1 MPAQELADAYSDR
14 MDPFMEWQGFVSDAA
29 PSRSLCAVSLT
40 ATRNAGSG
48 RTSTGRYYRQP
59 STLRTQPASITM
71 CPSSSVRRSFWMP
84 EPKDF
89 RFRWFCLKAW
99 TGCNSNEGS
108 GTYTTRHWGR
118 VRGFTHPHP
127 LPDHPA
133 AGPDP
138 ECYGGRRLELAA
150 LYPGL
155 THDDPRAIQDLSG
168 DQSFGHKARWFA
180 IHSRTPAWLYSFQ
193 RQPPGK
199 RHTTGAPHGG
209 EVAFVHGFDEDSRQC
224 MSLAGPHCPEDFA
237 LADTMHEFW
246 TVFAQTGDPNRHG
259 ADGVPH
265 WPVYEHGGSARMMAL
280 DHVCCDTPVL
290 SAPKF
295 DLLDVWLQAAV
306 VDELRPTGGAKL

>member
-1 MPAQELADAYSDR
+1 MRRLAHRDTQRRQWPNIDGKVLPTAFYAAYAAGEHHDVPIIVGASQLLDAGT
-14 MDPFMEWQGFVSDAA
+14 E
-29 PSRSLCAVSLT
+29 SLSL
-40 ATRNAGSG
+40 S
-48 RTSTGRYYRQP
+48 
-59 STLRTQPASITM
+59 
-71 CPSSSVRRSFWMP
+71 
-84 EPKDF
+84 
-89 RFRWFCLKAW
+89 RWFCLTAW

-246 TVFAQTGDPNRHG
+246 TVFAAVRPEFPWAAPAAQGSGDRNDIP
-259 ADGVPH
+259 ACP
-265 WPVYEHGGSARMMAL
+265 P
-280 DHVCCDTPVL
+280 
-290 SAPKF
+290 
-295 DLLDVWLQAAV
+295 
-306 VDELRPTGGAKL
+306 